1 MKNISDL
8 NSVIIVGAT
17 SGIGKALALKYLSL
31 GVKTGITGRRLSELN
46 LIKDQYPENCFL
58 SNFDI
63 CELHAENHLYTLAQ
77 EMGEIDLIIVNSGVG
92 NYNPRNIIEI
102 DLQTIETNVVGFT
115 RMAKAGFRIFLE
127 QGFGHLVGIS
137 SVAGNF
143 GYGRAAAYNASK
155 AYVSNYL
162 SGLRH
167 RGKLSKKKIHVTDVQ
182 PGFIQTPLI
191 DNRKE
196 AFGIIS
202 AEEFAEITVKQ
213 LRKKPRRIIVPFRWF
228 WAVLVL
234 KILPDWLIQK
244 YS

>member
-1 MKNISDL
+1 MPEIK
-8 NSVIIVGAT
+8 SVIIVGAT

-46 LIKDQYPENCFL
+46 SIKDQYPDNCFI

-63 CELHAENHLYTLAQ
+63 CENNSENHLYTLAR

-92 NYNPRNIIEI
+92 NYNPKNSIEI
-102 DLQTIETNVVGFT
+102 DLETIETNVVGFT
-115 RMAKAGFRIFLE
+115 RMAKATFRIFLD
-127 QGFGHLVGIS
+127 QGFGHLVGVS

-167 RGKLSKKKIHVTDVQ
+167 RGKLSKKKIYVTDIQ
-182 PGFIQTPLI
+182 PGFIRTPLI

-202 AEEFAEITVKQ
+202 AEEFAEITINK
-213 LRKKPRRIIVPFRWF
+213 LRKKTRRIIVPFRWF
-228 WAVLVL
+228 WAVLLL
-234 KILPDWLIQK
+234 KLLPDWLIQK